1 MKTLFIPFDMQPG
14 KYMIEIVIVSRVS
27 HESLIKLAIEGRNNE
42 GWYPMG
48 EIKIREN
55 E

>member
-1 MKTLFIPFDMQPG
+1 
-14 KYMIEIVIVSRVS
+14 MIEIVIVVPVS
-27 HESLIKLAIEGRNNE
+27 YESLIKLAIERRNNE
-42 GWYPMG
+42 GWYPTG